1 MLMAFPKSVAFTLVT
16 SVVVKTLEKQL
27 FTLYITTSGLPLW
40 CNSSVSFFMEV
51 ARMTDFLVFTL
62 NERSEVNPISGY
74 EMIVEELRYHFE
86 PLLLTP
92 LEF

>member
-1 MLMAFPKSVAFTLVT
+1 
-16 SVVVKTLEKQL
+16 
-27 FTLYITTSGLPLW
+27 
-40 CNSSVSFFMEV
+40 
-51 ARMTDFLVFTL
+51 MTDFLVFTL
-62 NERSEVNPISGY
+62 NERSEVKPISGY